1 MNKNTKVNAAI
12 LIIGNEILSG
22 RTQDTN
28 TSTLATWLNSI
39 GVKVEE
45 VRVIPD
51 IEKTIIDTLNL
62 LKTTYDYV
70 FTTGGI
76 GPTHDDITSQSIA
89 KAFKD
94 KLVLNKLAKSKL
106 EKHYSD
112 EPLTKARLKMAY
124 LPSKATLIDN
134 PVSIAP
140 GFSVGN
146 VHVFPGVPKIF
157 EIMLKEFIKGIGE
170 QKKFFKRNITTEI
183 PEGIFAEYVGT
194 IQKKYPDVD
203 IGSYPYFKKKS
214 FGVSLIIKSD
224 SEKLVKEVCALIY
237 DYLEQQ
243 NGKPR
248 LF

>member
-1 MNKNTKVNAAI
+1 MKFKRKTSGI
-12 LIIGNEILSG
+12 IIIGNEVLTG
-22 RTQDTN
+22 KTLDTN
-28 TSTLATWLNSI
+28 SNFLCKNLYEI
-39 GVKVEE
+39 GVDCKEISVIQDVEK
-45 VRVIPD
+45 II
-51 IEKTIIDTLNL
+51 IEKVNL
-62 LKTTYDYV
+62 FRKKFDFV

-76 GPTHDDITSQSIA
+76 GPTHDDITSKSIA

-94 KLVLNKLAKSKL
+94 KLVLNKLAKSRL

-112 EPLTKARLKMAY
+112 ELLTKARLKMAY
-124 LPSKATLIDN
+124 LPSKAALIDN

-140 GFSVGN
+140 GFSIKN

-170 QKKFFKRNITTEI
+170 QKKFFKKNITTEI
-183 PEGIFAEYVGT
+183 PEGIFAEYVGKV
-194 IQKKYPDVD
+194 QKNYPDVD

-224 SEKLVKEVCALIY
+224 DKTLTETVCDLIY
-237 DYLEQQ
+237 RYLEEK
-243 NGKPR
+243 NGNPR

>member
-1 MNKNTKVNAAI
+1 MKLKRKTSGI
-12 LIIGNEILSG
+12 IIIGNEVLSG
-22 RTQDTN
+22 KTLDTN
-28 TSTLATWLNSI
+28 SNFLCKKLFEI
-39 GVKVEE
+39 GIECKEISVVQ
-45 VRVIPD
+45 D
-51 IEKTIIDTLNL
+51 IEKNIVEKINL
-62 LKTTYDYV
+62 FRKKFDYV

-76 GPTHDDITSQSIA
+76 VPTHDDITSQSIA

-140 GFSVGN
+140 GFSVDN

-183 PEGIFAEYVGT
+183 PEGIFAEYVGA

-224 SEKLVKEVCALIY
+224 NEKLVNEVCGLIY